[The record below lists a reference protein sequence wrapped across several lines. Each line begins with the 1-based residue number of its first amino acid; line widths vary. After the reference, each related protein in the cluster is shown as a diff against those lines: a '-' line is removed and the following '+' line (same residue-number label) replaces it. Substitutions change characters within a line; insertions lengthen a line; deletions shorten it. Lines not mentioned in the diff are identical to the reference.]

1 MVKQLT
7 VDATFLQDGQWEKD
21 YANSIRTEFIKVPN
35 MIQTLIT
42 GFYELMNTSNGKEK
56 SLNSFVVCAN

>member
-21 YANSIRTEFIKVPN
+21 YANSIRAEFIKDPN
-35 MIQTLIT
+35 MITLIT
-42 GFYELMNTSNGKEK
+42 GYYELMNT
-56 SLNSFVVCAN
+56 